1 MNTLCLTVQSC
12 EIILPLSSFVL
23 IYHIFLFLF
32 VMIAHCGSHPPVT
45 PSCFVFPLAN
55 GRPSWIVGQFGVV
68 ESSFALRSNGV
79 SSRRGWYLLLFTF
92 GFSYTCDE
100 TFGPA
105 MLMPMF
111 VLSL

>member
-1 MNTLCLTVQSC
+1 MNTLYRKVQPC
-12 EIILPLSSFVL
+12 EIILPLSSFVSMFTSSSFFHHGDAL
-23 IYHIFLFLF
+23 RL
-32 VMIAHCGSHPPVT
+32 ASGSA

-55 GRPSWIVGQFGVV
+55 RRPSWIVGQFGVV

-79 SSRRGWYLLLFTF
+79 SSRRGWYLLFTF

-111 VLSL
+111 VLSP